1 MLKARIFLTTEMPAY
16 ILARNGRHN
25 HQDGHRGGLGARGAI
40 QEAGTPRRLG
50 QGAEALGKE
59 AQGDSEGGGE
69 EEVGEEMKRFERVGV
84 SGLSAKSPI
93 GTNLSVLK
101 MSGPEFLGYLGRK
114 PQSHKLAYS

>member
-1 MLKARIFLTTEMPAY
+1 
-16 ILARNGRHN
+16 
-25 HQDGHRGGLGARGAI
+25 
-40 QEAGTPRRLG
+40 
-50 QGAEALGKE
+50 
-59 AQGDSEGGGE
+59 
-69 EEVGEEMKRFERVGV
+69 MKRFERVGV